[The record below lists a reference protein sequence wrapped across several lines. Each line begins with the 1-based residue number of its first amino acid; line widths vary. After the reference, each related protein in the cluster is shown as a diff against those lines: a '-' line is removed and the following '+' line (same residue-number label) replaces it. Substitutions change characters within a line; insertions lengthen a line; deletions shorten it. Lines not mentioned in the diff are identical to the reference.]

1 MQFGTEFVVNI
12 WFHFKLMFINF
23 SGLIRSFS
31 DRTYRVNDVASR
43 FTWNQTI
50 TFDEC
55 TLDDARAVR
64 DTMRVSV
71 SRNFVLY
78 DSNDRVVRFAMSN
91 KVGLISGKKVV
102 VLYQNLD
109 YSSSDNSKAPLKLN

>member
-1 MQFGTEFVVNI
+1 M
-12 WFHFKLMFINF
+12 
-23 SGLIRSFS
+23 
-31 DRTYRVNDVASR
+31 NDVASR

-55 TLDDARAVR
+55 TLDDARAIR

-91 KVGLISGKKVV
+91 KVGLISGKKVI
-102 VLYQNLD
+102 VLYQKLD
-109 YSSSDNSKAPLKLN
+109 YSNSDNSKAPLKLK

>member
-1 MQFGTEFVVNI
+1 MLSIVNI

-78 DSNDRVVRFAMSN
+78 DANDRVVRFAMSN
-91 KVGLISGKKVV
+91 KVGLISGKKVI
-102 VLYQNLD
+102 YCIK
-109 YSSSDNSKAPLKLN
+109 NSITQTLITLRSLFS